1 MLDDRRSAETI
12 KAVFSGFTD
21 RARLAYRRN
30 EAEFASRG
38 LLGTTNQEE
47 YLRDVT
53 GNRRYWPVKVSE
65 RVDVEGCAGTA
76 NYYGRKPMAEY
87 EWHRRQPAT
96 SDLRVPLPLFLTGE
110 AAATALRLQGTKMQ
124 ASEHGSRQGII
135 AAWLDE
141 PVPQSQSKPGWRPDG
156 SEDPPVDEPRVL
168 RQRVCLHDVRY
179 FALDE
184 HEGRRATSRDLSLV
198 MSHVQGW
205 AKNSVA
211 AVVR

>member
-1 MLDDRRSAETI
+1 M
-12 KAVFSGFTD
+12 SG
-21 RARLAYRRN
+21 
-30 EAEFASRG
+30 G
-38 LLGTTNQEE
+38 G
-47 YLRDVT
+47 
-53 GNRRYWPVKVSE
+53 GNRR
-65 RVDVEGCAGTA
+65 
-76 NYYGRKPMAEY
+76 
-87 EWHRRQPAT
+87 HF
-96 SDLRVPLPLFLTGE
+96 RVPLPLFLTGE

-124 ASEHGSRQGII
+124 ASEHASRQGII
-135 AAWLDE
+135 AAWLDQ

-184 HEGRRATSRDLSLV
+184 HDGRRATSRDLSLV

-211 AVVR
+211 QWCGKRFGAQTTWSRIGSPGADEGTDDEPL